1 MHLGVPYVW
10 WQAIPNCGS
19 KKLQKIAC
27 QSWKGRT
34 LEFSSQYVII
44 TDYTNLIS

>member
-1 MHLGVPYVW
+1 M
-10 WQAIPNCGS
+10 CGGRQFQIVGP

-34 LEFSSQYVII
+34 LEFWSQYVII